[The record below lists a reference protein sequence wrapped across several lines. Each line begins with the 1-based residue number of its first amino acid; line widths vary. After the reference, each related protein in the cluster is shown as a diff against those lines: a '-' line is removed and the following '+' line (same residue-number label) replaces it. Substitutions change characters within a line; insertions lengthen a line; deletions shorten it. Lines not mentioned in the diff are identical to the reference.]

1 MSVRWSEPALDDLS
15 SIHSYI
21 AKNSPLYAR
30 RFIERIFDAAEK
42 LVDFP
47 ELGRM
52 VPEAGYQAHIREIF
66 FQNYRIIY
74 LIHNNNT
81 NILAVI
87 HSSRD
92 LANLPGKPWEVG

>member
-1 MSVRWSEPALDDLS
+1 MPVSWTEPALDDLDG
-15 SIHSYI
+15 IKAYI
-21 AKNSPLYAR
+21 AKDSPPYAR
-30 RFIERIFDAAEK
+30 RFIERVFDAAEQ
-42 LVDFP
+42 LDGFP

-52 VPEAGYQAHIREIF
+52 VPEAGYQAHIREVL

-74 LIHNNNT
+74 LNQGGGV

-87 HSSRD
+87 HGSRD